1 MKFSIDRDILINGLS
16 VVAGVV
22 EKKQTMAVLANVLFD
37 INGSDLIITG
47 TDTEVQMSVRLLL
60 ETQIDGALRT
70 TIPAKKLLD
79 IAKSLPEKQL
89 IEFSAEDETKLIL
102 RCGKSRFTLA
112 TISANDFPSV
122 EKGDDLA
129 SFSLSQ
135 QALKGLIDKT
145 SFAMAQQ
152 DVRFYLNGMLW
163 ELDEDVLNCIATDGH
178 RLALSSSESIA
189 DLQTQQ
195 PKSQIIVPRKAV
207 LELSR
212 TLSQTDDMVD
222 IFFGANHLY
231 IKNSYFTFVTSLI
244 DGKYPDYKRV
254 LPTNLGRVIL
264 GNRQELR
271 DTFNRAAILSN
282 EKYRG
287 IQLMLSPNQMTIQ
300 ATNPER
306 EEAEDSVMVDYQ
318 GDSLE
323 IGFNVSYLID
333 VMSIL
338 QDDQVKI
345 SLSNANSSALIQSSE
360 SDASLYVVMPM
371 RL

>member
-22 EKKQTMAVLANVLFD
+22 EKKQTMAVLANVLFE
-37 INGSDLIITG
+37 INGADLTITG
-47 TDTEVQMSVRLLL
+47 TDTEVQMSVRVLL
-60 ETQIDGALRT
+60 ETPIQGALRT

-89 IEFSAEDETKLIL
+89 IEFIAEDETKLIL
-102 RCGKSRFTLA
+102 RCGKSRFSLA
-112 TISANDFPSV
+112 TISASDFPSV
-122 EKGDDLA
+122 DKGHDVA
-129 SFSLSQ
+129 SFALSQ
-135 QALKGLIDKT
+135 QALKRLIDKT

-163 ELDEDVLNCIATDGH
+163 ELEDEVLNCIATDGH
-178 RLALSSSESIA
+178 RLALSSS
-189 DLQTQQ
+189 DPLQQLQAKQ

-212 TLSQTDDMVD
+212 TLSQSEDQVEV
-222 IFFGANHLY
+222 FFGANHLY

-254 LPTNLGRVIL
+254 LPTDLGRVIL
-264 GNRQELR
+264 GSRQELK

-287 IQLMLSPNQMTIQ
+287 IQVMLSPNQMTIQ

-306 EEAEDSVMVDYQ
+306 EEAEDSVVVDYQ
-318 GDSLE
+318 GDSVE

-345 SLSNANSSALIQSSE
+345 SLSSANSSALIHSSE
-360 SDASLYVVMPM
+360 SQKAMYVVMPM
-371 RL
+371 CL